1 MRHLIFEEAASYP
14 VALLIKGSSFN
25 KSALVTN
32 YTFPLTERGIAPNQ
46 VIGFTLEY
54 NEAGKA
60 PVAFIKAYLD
70 KLLPALD
77 SLGVKMLYV
86 ADSAYFKTLTKM
98 TKAEPHHG
106 YVLPCAIKGFEHMS
120 VVLGINHQALIYN
133 PELQKKLDMSLD
145 TLASSMKGSYT
156 PLGQGI
162 IHYSEYPNTLE
173 TIKAALDSLHQRPE
187 LVCDIEAFSLAFN
200 EAGIATIG
208 FAWNQHEGIAFACD
222 YQVIPGAT
230 AAPYGIKTDNKP
242 IKRLLKKFFKEYK
255 GTLLWHNSSYDLKVL
270 IYELWMKDV

>member
-32 YTFPLTERGIAPNQ
+32 YTFPLTERGIAANQ

-60 PVAFIKAYLD
+60 PVSFIKAYLD
-70 KLLPALD
+70 KLLPALG

-133 PELQKKLDMSLD
+133 PELQKKLDLSLK
-145 TLASSMKGSYT
+145 TLSDALLGSYQ
-156 PLGQGI
+156 PLGANI
-162 IHYSEYPNTLE
+162 IHSADYPETLDQIE
-173 TIKAALDSLHQRPE
+173 AALEGLHQHPIIS
-187 LVCDIEAFSLAFN
+187 CDIETRSLRFY
-200 EAGIATIG
+200 EAGVET
-208 FAWNQHEGIAFACD
+208 IAFGLNKHKGISFCVEKGRTPEEAKIVKQ
-222 YQVIPGAT
+222 YLKRFFTSYTGKVI
-230 AAPYGIKTDNKP
+230 Y
-242 IKRLLKKFFKEYK
+242 
-255 GTLLWHNSSYDLKVL
+255 HNASYDIQIL
-270 IYELWMKDV
+270 IYELWMKPL